1 MLGVSE
7 HSNGSNKAFKRS
19 VAKLNLKKKE
29 IFLVWEQNEFPFS
42 TYIIR

>member
-19 VAKLNLKKKE
+19 VAKLNLEDKKKY
-29 IFLVWEQNEFPFS
+29 FLLENKIMNFLFQY
-42 TYIIR
+42 T